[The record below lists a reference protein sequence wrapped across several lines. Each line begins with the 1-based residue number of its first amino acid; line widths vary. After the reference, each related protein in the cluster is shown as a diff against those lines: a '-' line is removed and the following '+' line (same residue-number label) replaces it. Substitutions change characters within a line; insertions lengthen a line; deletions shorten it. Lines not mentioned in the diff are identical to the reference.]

1 MSSAHVAAAKNI
13 NTAVESENLMTD
25 AELQKLIQDVC
36 ESIDSLPKSD
46 KPLSK
51 EERKRKAVLLLKK
64 DVLGKIKEAREK
76 NEKDNELYNTMVYG
90 LLTTVGEK
98 NLYLASLLKS
108 NIRWS
113 MF

>member
-1 MSSAHVAAAKNI
+1 MTSAPVAAAR
-13 NTAVESENLMTD
+13 NTNFAVEGENLMTD

-51 EERKRKAVLLLKK
+51 EERKRREVLLLKK
-64 DVLGKIKEAREK
+64 EVLGKIKEAREK

-90 LLTTVGEK
+90 LLISVGEK
-98 NLYLASLLKS
+98 HPYLASLLKS